1 MKKTEGVPGEQAFRW
16 PKGYL
21 FLGIVAVC
29 AIVFVYVGITG
40 VGPLSES
47 KVVIVPKGADLQ
59 SIGRRLKNEGVIGSE
74 LLFSFGAR
82 LKHIHRELRAG
93 EYRFP
98 PGISIRDVLVVMRE
112 GQHINRRLTI
122 AEGLN
127 VRQVLEVLHK
137 TKGLE
142 GRISPSPEEGTLL
155 PDTYYFS
162 FGAMR
167 QSIVDQMSSQMDS
180 LLEKLWTNR
189 AVDLPIKT
197 KKDAIILA
205 SIVEK
210 ETGLAAER
218 GRIAGVFINRLRLG
232 MRLESDPT
240 VRYAITGGKRKL
252 ARGLKKSELRREH
265 PFNTYRVHGLPPGPI
280 CNPGK
285 EAIAAVLNPERTSAL
300 FFVADGT
307 GGHIFSDTLREHL
320 KAVRKWREIERSLR
334 RREKQVQ

>member
-1 MKKTEGVPGEQAFRW
+1 MKKAERAPGEQAPR
-16 PKGYL
+16 KLNRYL
-21 FLGIVAVC
+21 FLGIMVFL
-29 AIVFVYVGITG
+29 AIALVYEGLNG
-40 VGPLSES
+40 AGPLSES
-47 KVVIVPKGADLQ
+47 KMVIVPKGADLK
-59 SIGRRLKNEGVIGSE
+59 SISRRLKDEGVIESE

-82 LKHIHRELRAG
+82 LNQVHRELRAG

-127 VRQVLEVLHK
+127 VRQVLEVLDN
-137 TKGLE
+137 TKGLD
-142 GRISPSPEEGTLL
+142 GRVYPLPEEGTLL

-162 FGAMR
+162 FGETR
-167 QSIVDQMSSQMDS
+167 QSIVDQMRSQMDS
-180 LLEKLWTNR
+180 LLVKMWTNR
-189 AVDLPIKT
+189 AATLPIKT
-197 KKDAIILA
+197 KKELIILA

-218 GRIAGVFINRLRLG
+218 RRIAGVFINRMKLG

-252 ARGLKKSELRREH
+252 ARGLRKSELRREH
-265 PFNTYRVHGLPPGPI
+265 PYNTYRVHGLPPGPI
-280 CNPGK
+280 CNPGR
-285 EAIAAVLNPERTSAL
+285 EAIAAVLNPEETSAL

-307 GGHIFSDTLREHL
+307 GGHIFSDTLKEHL
-320 KAVRKWREIERSLR
+320 QAVRKWRKIERSLKR
-334 RREKQVQ
+334 RTKQAK

>member
-1 MKKTEGVPGEQAFRW
+1 MKKTDGAPGEQASMR

-21 FLGIVAVC
+21 FCGIIVVC
-29 AIVFVYVGITG
+29 AIVFVYEGITG
-40 VGPLSES
+40 AGPLSES

-59 SIGRRLKNEGVIGSE
+59 SIGRRLKDKGVIGSE
-74 LLFSFGAR
+74 LLFSLGAR
-82 LKHIHRELRAG
+82 LKQVHRELRAG
-93 EYRFP
+93 EYQFP
-98 PGISIRDVLVVMRE
+98 PAISIRDVLVVMRE

-127 VRQVLEVLHK
+127 VRQVLEVLDR

-142 GRISPSPEEGTLL
+142 GRIFPSPEEGTLL
-155 PDTYYFS
+155 PDTYHFV
-162 FGAMR
+162 FGTKR
-167 QSIVDQMSSQMDS
+167 QSVVDQMRSQMDS
-180 LLEKLWTNR
+180 LLVRLWTNR
-189 AVDLPIKT
+189 AAGLPIKT
-197 KKDAIILA
+197 KKGAIILA

-218 GRIAGVFINRLRLG
+218 GRIAGVFINRLKLG

-265 PFNTYRVHGLPPGPI
+265 PYNTYRIHGLPPGPI

-285 EAIAAVLNPERTSAL
+285 EAIAAVLNPEKTSAL

-320 KAVRKWREIERSLR
+320 KAVRKWRKIERSLR
-334 RREKQVQ
+334 RHKKQVQ